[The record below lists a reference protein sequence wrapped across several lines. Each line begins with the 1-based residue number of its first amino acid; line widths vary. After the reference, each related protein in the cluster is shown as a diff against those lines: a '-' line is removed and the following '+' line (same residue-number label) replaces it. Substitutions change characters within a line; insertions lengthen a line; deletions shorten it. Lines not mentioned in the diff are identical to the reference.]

1 MSSDIWNPWHG
12 CRKYSEGCDH
22 CYMHYLDNE
31 RGKSGGEI
39 YKVKTNSDLLNS
51 YPHYSIKITTL
62 YITFVTYNVVTFIFF
77 DTPNKTYSCIR

>member
-31 RGKSGGEI
+31 RGKSGDR
-39 YKVKTNSDLLNS
+39 KSTRLNS
-51 YPHYSIKITTL
+51 SHLP
-62 YITFVTYNVVTFIFF
+62 
-77 DTPNKTYSCIR
+77 